1 MELKE
6 YMRELWLMEKQYGQE
21 EELYPFINMML
32 RESKHTKQLSI
43 RTVANGR
50 TNGKSKAN
58 KLLFGYAGFP
68 DIAILDENFLA
79 DKEDNISKIYGCVE
93 AKAWSKEL
101 LDIEAENSEIR
112 FEIDNLLFVSQAG
125 RAKYR
130 YYVALEQMN
139 EESKVWI
146 ENGKERLPGEI
157 SYKGLLSNAVIIDGK
172 IKEISYG
179 KNVQEKIDINPAEW
193 KLQNTGNVKVPKPI
207 NEYMV
212 DKMKIWIEKDYPNII
227 IGDRDCGNLIIN
239 DVKQLIGELLWYR
252 KVLYTNGIIWKYLEI
267 TECRSKKNRN
277 IRNIVDVRKELK
289 ECVGKGSKEIW
300 YKKIANSDLTIKI
313 SCKTIGDL
321 TKAFEKKDEKKLNED
336 DEKEWSELKSNL
348 ASIRWKD

>member
-1 MELKE
+1 MKLQE
-6 YMRELWLMEKQYGQE
+6 YMRELWLMDKQYGME
-21 EELYPFINMML
+21 EELYPYINMLL
-32 RESKHTKQLSI
+32 RESGSVEKLSV

-50 TNGKSKAN
+50 TNGKSEGN
-58 KLLFGYAGFP
+58 KLLYGYAGFP
-68 DIAILDENFLA
+68 DIAILDEDFLA
-79 DKEDNISKIYGCVE
+79 NTKNNMSKIYGCVE
-93 AKAWSKEL
+93 AKSCSKKL
-101 LDIEAENSEIR
+101 LDIETENSEIR
-112 FEIDNLLFVSQAG
+112 FKKENLLFISQAG
-125 RAKYR
+125 SAKYR

-139 EESKVWI
+139 EESKVLI
-146 ENGKERLPGEI
+146 ENGKEEI
-157 SYKGLLSNAVIIDGK
+157 SYKKLLSNAVIIDGK
-172 IKEISYG
+172 INKISYG

-193 KLQNTGNVKVPKPI
+193 NLQNTGNVKVLKPI

-227 IGDRDCGNLIIN
+227 IGDRDCGDLIIN
-239 DVKQLIGELLWYR
+239 DVKQLIGELLWYG

-267 TECRSKKNRN
+267 TECRSQKNRN
-277 IRNIVDVRKELK
+277 IRNILDVRKELK

-300 YKKIANSDLTIKI
+300 YKEIANSDLTIKI
-313 SCKTIGDL
+313 SSKTIGDL